1 MRNSNVVY
9 NKIEKMTDGVAY
21 EGATATY
28 KGIGLKLLYYI
39 GITLVG
45 AILGIVLLFKMPNV
59 LVVGCV
65 VSGLITLICAIIAMS
80 SPKASLVAGTIYCL
94 FEGVFVGAVSLLFEA
109 LVGGIIITAV
119 LGTLSIVLVV
129 GILYATGL
137 IKATKGFYKFLIMF
151 GLGFI
156 LCSLLTALLS
166 LFPAFNGIFNNFG
179 VIVLVEVISL
189 LLASFYLIADLH
201 QATVIV
207 ENGSPKVYEWMA
219 AFGLAYTVIW
229 IYIQVLRLVAV
240 IASNNKN

>member
-1 MRNSNVVY
+1 MRNSNIVY
-9 NKIEKMTDGVAY
+9 NKIEQMKESVTY

-45 AILGIVLLFKMPNV
+45 AILGIVLLFKAPD
-59 LVVGCV
+59 LL
-65 VSGLITLICAIIAMS
+65 VSGSIVAAIVTLICAIIAMS
-80 SPKASLVAGTIYCL
+80 SPKASFVAGTIYCL
-94 FEGVFVGAVSLLFEA
+94 FEGVFVGAVSLLFEGI
-109 LVGGIIITAV
+109 VSGIIITAV
-119 LGTLSIVLVV
+119 LGTISIVLVI

-137 IKATKGFYKFLIMF
+137 IKVTNGFYRFLIMF
-151 GLGFI
+151 GLGFV
-156 LCSLLTALLS
+156 LCSLLVGLLS

-189 LLASFYLIADLH
+189 LLASLYLISDLH
-201 QATVIV
+201 QATLIV

-240 IASNNKN
+240 IASKNNN